1 MKKAVML
8 KRMKMPRRRGTGK
21 ISHKRTTQGNFIALE
36 NQKIG
41 SQSKQEKGY
50 DNFPDHRNNA
60 CPICY
65 ITRGRQALFYSNY
78 FFLIESC
85 NIYCRF
91 SLSLFFFLFCQTY
104 NIQKFP
110 RQRSNLCHISDQC
123 HRGENAADLTLQAI
137 KELPNYFF
145 LNKEINTLILNEP
158 VCNDIHSTF
167 IKLECTKQRPIILFF
182 HFLMIGTESMD
193 KAGD

>member
-1 MKKAVML
+1 MVERTQWHCLHLETPDMQQINLEKANLQTEMKKAVML

-91 SLSLFFFLFCQTY
+91 SLSLYFFLFCQTY
-104 NIQKFP
+104 NI
-110 RQRSNLCHISDQC
+110 
-123 HRGENAADLTLQAI
+123 
-137 KELPNYFF
+137 
-145 LNKEINTLILNEP
+145 
-158 VCNDIHSTF
+158 
-167 IKLECTKQRPIILFF
+167 
-182 HFLMIGTESMD
+182 
-193 KAGD
+193 